1 MSLGLDLVICPVLC
15 FFYCY
20 CDHRDLHVLTHSFP
34 TRRSSDLTSPTRPRV
49 RTAATTGKCST
60 PPRPDR
66 GTCSGSA
73 TSSDPGRFVGTP
85 LLRDTGFPATDGPS
99 RERPQ
104 LTEAGRSEEHTS
116 ELQSL
121 MRNSYA
127 AFCLKKKKI
136 TKLTKPNKHT

>member
-85 LLRDTGFPATDGPS
+85 LLRDTGFPAPDGPS

-104 LTEAGRSEEHTS
+104 LPEAGRGCTRYCPRSEG
-116 ELQSL
+116 
-121 MRNSYA
+121 RRGG
-127 AFCLKKKKI
+127 KKWVRSGRYWGAHD
-136 TKLTKPNKHT
+136 T